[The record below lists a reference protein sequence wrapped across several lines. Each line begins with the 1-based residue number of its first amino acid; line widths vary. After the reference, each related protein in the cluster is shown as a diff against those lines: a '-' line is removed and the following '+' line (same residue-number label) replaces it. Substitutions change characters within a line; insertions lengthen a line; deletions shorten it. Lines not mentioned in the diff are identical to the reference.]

1 MGGCVIREQ
10 QSASKTAETE
20 ALLDKLIRLPKK
32 GFMFGHHD
40 DPVYGIGWDGDENR
54 SDVKSVCGD
63 YPAVMAFDLGRIER
77 GGEKNLD
84 DVLFERIRA
93 EIIAHYNRG
102 GVCSLSW
109 HVDNPVT
116 GGSVLGCE

>member
-1 MGGCVIREQ
+1 MIRYMVIR
-10 QSASKTAETE
+10 
-20 ALLDKLIRLPKK
+20 
-32 GFMFGHHD
+32 
-40 DPVYGIGWDGDENR
+40 WDGDENR

-102 GVCSLSW
+102 GVCSL
-109 HVDNPVT
+109 
-116 GGSVLGCE
+116 